1 MADPLVIIGA
11 GQAASQLVASLAQDG
26 FAGEVCLVGD
36 EPHLPYQ
43 RPPLSKKFLAGE
55 LALDRLYVKP
65 AAFYEKAGSRLLLG
79 RRVERIDRAGR
90 AVLLADG
97 ARLPY
102 STLVLATGSRPRE
115 LTCPAPACR
124 ACSTCATSPTSTPS
138 GARLAPGKSLVV
150 IGGGYIGLELAAV
163 AAKLGLGVTVLEQAP
178 RLMAR
183 GVGPVVS
190 QFYDSPASARKASS
204 SAPAPWCAASK
215 ATGRSSAS
223 FASDAQYDADIVVVG
238 AGAVPNVELAREAG
252 LAVEDGIVVDAQ
264 CRTDDPAIYA
274 IGDCTSQHHD
284 LVGRRLRL
292 ESVHN
297 ALEQARIA
305 AAAICG
311 RKPPAMQVPWF
322 WTDQY
327 DVKMQ
332 MAGLSAGHDQ
342 AVVRGDR
349 RARPLL
355 RRVLPAR
362 GHADRRRRGQS
373 RTGIHDVQAAH
384 RRARQ
389 DRSGAAWRR
398 RRGHEG
404 HAELKGTANGE
415 DRFRGTRRHGA
426 RHRHRQRPVDH
437 GGRRAQRHGRHRRR
451 LRRRLLVRH
460 LHGLCARRLAGPPAG
475 QGQHRDSRCWS
486 SARTCRR
493 TRACPARSRSATRST
508 ACG

>member
-1 MADPLVIIGA
+1 MAFMNSPLVIIGA
-11 GQAASQLVASLAQDG
+11 GQAASQLMASLAQDG

-65 AAFYEKAGSRLLLG
+65 AAFYEKAGNRLLLG
-79 RRVERIDRAGR
+79 QRAERIDREGR

-97 ARLPY
+97 SRLPY

-115 LTCPAPACR
+115 LPLPGAFYLRNIADVDAIR
-124 ACSTCATSPTSTPS
+124 AC
-138 GARLAPGKSLVV
+138 LAPGKSLVV

-163 AAKLGLGVTVLEQAP
+163 AVKLGVGVTVLEQAP

-190 QFYDSPASARKASS
+190 RFYARLHDEEGVAIH
-204 SAPAPWCAASK
+204 
-215 ATGRSSAS
+215 TGAVVRSLEGKRVVCEH
-223 FASDAQYDADIVVVG
+223 AQYDADIVVVG

-264 CRTDDPAIYA
+264 CRTNDASIYA

-311 RKPPAMQVPWF
+311 RKPPAIQVPWF
-322 WTDQY
+322 WTDQF

-342 AVVRGDR
+342 AVVRGNAERGRSFAVFYLREGVLIAVDAVN
-349 RARPLL
+349 RAPEFMMSRQLIAE
-355 RRVLPAR
+355 RAKIDPAR
-362 GHADRRRRGQS
+362 LGD
-373 RTGIHDVQAAH
+373 
-384 RRARQ
+384 
-389 DRSGAAWRR
+389 
-398 RRGHEG
+398 EG
-404 HAELKGTANGE
+404 VAMKDMRN
-415 DRFRGTRRHGA
+415 
-426 RHRHRQRPVDH
+426 
-437 GGRRAQRHGRHRRR
+437 
-451 LRRRLLVRH
+451 
-460 LHGLCARRLAGPPAG
+460 
-475 QGQHRDSRCWS
+475 
-486 SARTCRR
+486 
-493 TRACPARSRSATRST
+493 
-508 ACG
+508 

>member
-26 FAGEVCLVGD
+26 FAGEICLVGD

-79 RRVERIDRAGR
+79 QRAERIDRAGR

-97 ARLPY
+97 SRLPY

-115 LTCPAPACR
+115 LPLPGALYLRNIADVDAIR
-124 ACSTCATSPTSTPS
+124 
-138 GARLAPGKSLVV
+138 ARLALAKSLVV

-163 AAKLGLGVTVLEQAP
+163 AVKLGVSVTVLEQAP

-190 QFYDSPASARKASS
+190 QFYARLHGEEGVVIRTDAVVRSLEGNG
-204 SAPAPWCAASK
+204 ATRRVVCAN
-215 ATGRSSAS
+215 AT
-223 FASDAQYDADIVVVG
+223 YDADIVVIG
-238 AGAVPNVELAREAG
+238 AGAVPNVELAHEAG

-264 CRTDDPAIYA
+264 CRTDDASIWA

-284 LVGRRLRL
+284 LAGRRLRL

-311 RKPPAMQVPWF
+311 RKPPAIQVPWF

-332 MAGLSAGHDQ
+332 MAGLSGGHDQ
-342 AVVRGDR
+342 AVVRGHPDAGR
-349 RARPLL
+349 SFAVFYLREGTLVAVDAVNRAPEFMMSKQLIAERAKID
-355 RRVLPAR
+355 PAR
-362 GHADRRRRGQS
+362 LGD
-373 RTGIHDVQAAH
+373 
-384 RRARQ
+384 
-389 DRSGAAWRR
+389 
-398 RRGHEG
+398 EG
-404 HAELKGTANGE
+404 VAMKDMRN
-415 DRFRGTRRHGA
+415 
-426 RHRHRQRPVDH
+426 
-437 GGRRAQRHGRHRRR
+437 
-451 LRRRLLVRH
+451 
-460 LHGLCARRLAGPPAG
+460 
-475 QGQHRDSRCWS
+475 
-486 SARTCRR
+486 
-493 TRACPARSRSATRST
+493 
-508 ACG
+508 

>member
-1 MADPLVIIGA
+1 VIIGA
-11 GQAASQLVASLAQDG
+11 GQAASQLMASLAQDG

-79 RRVERIDRAGR
+79 QRAERIDRAGR
-90 AVLLADG
+90 AVILADG

-115 LTCPAPACR
+115 LPLPGAFYLRNIADVDAIR
-124 ACSTCATSPTSTPS
+124 
-138 GARLAPGKSLVV
+138 ARLTPGKSLMV

-163 AAKLGLGVTVLEQAP
+163 AVKLGVGVTVLEQAP

-183 GVGPVVS
+183 GVGPIVS
-190 QFYDSPASARKASS
+190 QFYARLHNEEGVVIRTG
-204 SAPAPWCAASK
+204 
-215 ATGRSSAS
+215 ATVRSLEGNRVSC
-223 FASDAQYDADIVVVG
+223 DDTTYNADIVVIG

-264 CRTDDPAIYA
+264 CRTDDASIYA

-311 RKPPAMQVPWF
+311 RKPPAIQVPWF

-342 AVVRGDR
+342 AVVRGNPDAGR
-349 RARPLL
+349 SFAVFYLREGTLIAVDAVNRAPEFMMSKQLIAERARID
-355 RRVLPAR
+355 PAR
-362 GHADRRRRGQS
+362 LGDESVAMKDMR
-373 RTGIHDVQAAH
+373 
-384 RRARQ
+384 
-389 DRSGAAWRR
+389 
-398 RRGHEG
+398 
-404 HAELKGTANGE
+404 N
-415 DRFRGTRRHGA
+415 
-426 RHRHRQRPVDH
+426 
-437 GGRRAQRHGRHRRR
+437 
-451 LRRRLLVRH
+451 
-460 LHGLCARRLAGPPAG
+460 
-475 QGQHRDSRCWS
+475 
-486 SARTCRR
+486 
-493 TRACPARSRSATRST
+493 
-508 ACG
+508 

>member
-11 GQAASQLVASLAQDG
+11 GQAASQLMASLAQDG

-55 LALDRLYVKP
+55 LTLDRLYVKP

-79 RRVERIDRAGR
+79 RRAERIDRGTR

-97 ARLPY
+97 SRLPY
-102 STLVLATGSRPRE
+102 SILVLATGSRPRE
-115 LTCPAPACR
+115 LPLP
-124 ACSTCATSPTSTPS
+124 
-138 GARLAPGKSLVV
+138 GAFYLRSIADVDAIRPQLIPGKSLVV

-163 AAKLGLGVTVLEQAP
+163 AVKLGVGVTVLEQAP

-190 QFYDSPASARKASS
+190 QFYARMHGEEGVVIRTSAVVRGLEGKRVV
-204 SAPAPWCAASK
+204 CE
-215 ATGRSSAS
+215 
-223 FASDAQYDADIVVVG
+223 DAQYEADIVVVG

-252 LAVEDGIVVDAQ
+252 LPVEDGIVIDAE

-311 RKPPAMQVPWF
+311 RKPPAIQVPWF

-332 MAGLSAGHDQ
+332 MAGLSGGHDH
-342 AVVRGDR
+342 AVVRGNPDTGR
-349 RARPLL
+349 SFAVFYLREGKLIAVDAVNRAPEFMMSRQLIGERARID
-355 RRVLPAR
+355 PAR
-362 GHADRRRRGQS
+362 LGD
-373 RTGIHDVQAAH
+373 
-384 RRARQ
+384 
-389 DRSGAAWRR
+389 
-398 RRGHEG
+398 EG
-404 HAELKGTANGE
+404 VAMKDMRN
-415 DRFRGTRRHGA
+415 
-426 RHRHRQRPVDH
+426 
-437 GGRRAQRHGRHRRR
+437 
-451 LRRRLLVRH
+451 
-460 LHGLCARRLAGPPAG
+460 
-475 QGQHRDSRCWS
+475 
-486 SARTCRR
+486 
-493 TRACPARSRSATRST
+493 
-508 ACG
+508 

>member
-26 FAGEVCLVGD
+26 FQGEICLVGD

-79 RRVERIDRAGR
+79 QRAQRIDRAGR

-97 ARLPY
+97 SRLPY

-115 LTCPAPACR
+115 LPLPGAFYLRNIADVDAIR
-124 ACSTCATSPTSTPS
+124 
-138 GARLAPGKSLVV
+138 ARLAPGKSLVV

-163 AAKLGLGVTVLEQAP
+163 AVKLGVAVTVLEQAP

-190 QFYDSPASARKASS
+190 QFYTRLHGEEGVVIRTGAMVRSLEGKRVVCEGAR
-204 SAPAPWCAASK
+204 
-215 ATGRSSAS
+215 
-223 FASDAQYDADIVVVG
+223 YDADIVVVG

-252 LAVEDGIVVDAQ
+252 LAVEDGIVIDEQ
-264 CRTDDPAIYA
+264 CRTDDASIYA
-274 IGDCTSQHHD
+274 IGDCASQHHG
-284 LVGRRLRL
+284 LAGRRLRL

-311 RKPPAMQVPWF
+311 RKPPAVQVPWF

-332 MAGLSAGHDQ
+332 MAGLSADHDL
-342 AVVRGDR
+342 AVVRGDAER
-349 RARPLL
+349 GRSFAVFYLREGTLIAVDAINRAPEFMMSKQLIAERAKID
-355 RRVLPAR
+355 PAR
-362 GHADRRRRGQS
+362 LGDESVAMKDMR
-373 RTGIHDVQAAH
+373 
-384 RRARQ
+384 
-389 DRSGAAWRR
+389 
-398 RRGHEG
+398 
-404 HAELKGTANGE
+404 N
-415 DRFRGTRRHGA
+415 
-426 RHRHRQRPVDH
+426 
-437 GGRRAQRHGRHRRR
+437 
-451 LRRRLLVRH
+451 
-460 LHGLCARRLAGPPAG
+460 
-475 QGQHRDSRCWS
+475 
-486 SARTCRR
+486 
-493 TRACPARSRSATRST
+493 
-508 ACG
+508 

>member
-79 RRVERIDRAGR
+79 QRARRIDREDR

-97 ARLPY
+97 SRLPY

-115 LTCPAPACR
+115 LPLP
-124 ACSTCATSPTSTPS
+124 
-138 GARLAPGKSLVV
+138 GALYLRNIADVDAIRPRLAPGKSLVV

-163 AAKLGLGVTVLEQAP
+163 AVKLGVGVTVLEQAP

-190 QFYDSPASARKASS
+190 QFYARLHREEGVVIR
-204 SAPAPWCAASK
+204 
-215 ATGRSSAS
+215 TGAVVRGLEGKHVVCE
-223 FASDAQYDADIVVVG
+223 DAQYDADIVVVG

-252 LAVEDGIVVDAQ
+252 LAVEDGIVVDAE
-264 CRTDDPAIYA
+264 CRTDDASIYA

-311 RKPPAMQVPWF
+311 RKPPAIQVPWF

-332 MAGLSAGHDQ
+332 MAGLSAGHYQ
-342 AVVRGDR
+342 AVVRGNPDAGR
-349 RARPLL
+349 SFAVFYLRDGALIAVDAVNRAPEFMMSKQLIAERAKID
-355 RRVLPAR
+355 PAR
-362 GHADRRRRGQS
+362 LGD
-373 RTGIHDVQAAH
+373 
-384 RRARQ
+384 
-389 DRSGAAWRR
+389 
-398 RRGHEG
+398 EG
-404 HAELKGTANGE
+404 VAM
-415 DRFRGTRRHGA
+415 
-426 RHRHRQRPVDH
+426 
-437 GGRRAQRHGRHRRR
+437 
-451 LRRRLLVRH
+451 
-460 LHGLCARRLAGPPAG
+460 
-475 QGQHRDSRCWS
+475 RDMRN
-486 SARTCRR
+486 
-493 TRACPARSRSATRST
+493 
-508 ACG
+508 